1 VARARLV
8 AQFRQNPVASAR
20 CRSPP
25 PGKMEM
31 DMAQDL
37 TWNLEADVVVL
48 GSGGA
53 AMTAAISA
61 HDFGAKEVVIL
72 EKTGMVGGTTAMSG
86 GMLWIPNNHHQ
97 HEAGYSDSDEEVV
110 AYLDGLAPGALD
122 PDTLWSF
129 MQNGPEMLRYLAEKT
144 PVRLCTFKD
153 FPDYQPYSPGAKPD
167 GGRSL
172 DNEAFAFERLGKWA
186 ARVNPSKMA
195 YPLRGS
201 LMEAVTGALD
211 EATLAERERG
221 DYRGLGQAL
230 AGALFK
236 AVLDRGIPVEFEKRA
251 RKLVKEGGRIIGVI
265 AEDAQGRDFAVRARR
280 GVVIATGG
288 FEWNEMLV
296 KTFIR
301 GPLTGP
307 VSVPENEGDGL
318 LMAIEAGAQL
328 GNMQNAFWMQS
339 ALEMKPARGAKPNY
353 LLGSDERARPGA
365 ILVNRAGKRF
375 VNEAA
380 NYNAVGKA
388 VVGFDA
394 GTHSYANL
402 PYWLIIDQRY
412 KDKYPTFTSEPGA
425 PIPSYM
431 MQAATLAELA
441 AKAGID
447 GAGLV
452 ATVERFNAMVRAGH
466 DDDFNRGDNSY
477 DNFYMWGDTAF
488 EAPYRTL
495 GVIDQGPYYAV
506 QMESGALGTA
516 GGPKTNA
523 EAQVVDWDGNPIAGL
538 YAAGNVMA
546 GVLGEVYGGAG
557 GTLGPGLT
565 FGYIAGRHLGSHLPN
580 H

>member
-1 VARARLV
+1 MTDEL
-8 AQFRQNPVASAR
+8 
-20 CRSPP
+20 
-25 PGKMEM
+25 KW
-31 DMAQDL
+31 D
-37 TWNLEADVVVL
+37 LEADVVVL

-61 HDFGAKEVVIL
+61 YDFGAKDVVIL
-72 EKTGMVGGTTAMSG
+72 EKSGMVGGTTAMSG

-97 HEAGYSDSDEEVV
+97 HEEGLEDSDEEVV
-110 AYLDGLAPGALD
+110 TYLDSLAPGALD
-122 PDTLWSF
+122 PETLWAF
-129 MQNGPEMLRYLAEKT
+129 MQNGPEMLRYLADKT
-144 PVRLCTFKD
+144 PVRLRAFKD

-172 DNEAFAFERLGKWA
+172 DNEAFSFERLGKWA
-186 ARVNPSKMA
+186 GRVNPSKMA

-201 LMEAVTGALD
+201 LMEAIQGTLD
-211 EATLAERERG
+211 EETLAERERG
-221 DYRGLGQAL
+221 DFRGLGQAL

-236 AVLDRGIPVEFEKRA
+236 AVLDRNIPVEFEKRA
-251 RKLVKEGGRIIGVI
+251 RKLVKDGDRVIGVI
-265 AEDAQGRDFAVRARR
+265 AEDADGRDFRVRARR

-296 KTFIR
+296 KAFIR
-301 GPLTGP
+301 GPMTGP

-328 GNMQNAFWMQS
+328 GNMQNAFWQQS
-339 ALEMKPARGAKPNY
+339 VLEMKPQHRAAKPNY

-365 ILVNRAGKRF
+365 ILVNSAGKRF

-380 NYNAVGKA
+380 NYNAMGKA
-388 VVGFDA
+388 LVAFDA
-394 GTHSYANL
+394 GTHTYANL

-412 KDKYPTFTSEPGA
+412 KDKYPTFTSPPGS

-431 MQAATLAELA
+431 MQAETLEELA

-447 GAGLV
+447 ADGLK
-452 ATVERFNAMVRAGH
+452 ATVERFNGMVRNGH
-466 DDDFNRGDNSY
+466 DDDFNRGDNTY
-477 DNFYMWGDTAF
+477 DNFYMWGDPAF

-506 QMESGALGTA
+506 KMESGALGTS
-516 GGPKTNA
+516 GGPKTNDN
-523 EAQVVDWDGNPIAGL
+523 AQVVDWDGNPIAGL
-538 YAAGNVMA
+538 YAAGNAMSA
-546 GVLGEVYGGAG
+546 VLGEVYGGAG

-565 FGYIAGRHLGSHLPN
+565 FGYIAGRHLGTHISN

>member
-1 VARARLV
+1 MMTEDV
-8 AQFRQNPVASAR
+8 
-20 CRSPP
+20 
-25 PGKMEM
+25 KW
-31 DMAQDL
+31 D
-37 TWNLEADVVVL
+37 LEADVVVL

-72 EKTGMVGGTTAMSG
+72 EKSGMVGGTTAMSG

-97 HEAGYSDSDEEVV
+97 HEAGFTDTDEEIVT
-110 AYLDGLAPGALD
+110 YLDSLAPGALD
-122 PDTLWSF
+122 PETLWAF
-129 MQNGPEMLRYLAEKT
+129 MQGGPEMLHYLADKT
-144 PVRLCTFKD
+144 PVRLRTFND

-172 DNEAFAFERLGKWA
+172 DNEAFSFERLGKWA

-201 LMEAVTGALD
+201 LMEAITGALD
-211 EATLAERERG
+211 EDTLAERERG

-230 AGALFK
+230 AGSLFK
-236 AVLDRGIPVEFEKRA
+236 AVLDRNIPVEFEKRA
-251 RKLVKEGGRIIGVI
+251 RKLVKDGSRVIGVI
-265 AEDAQGRDFAVRARR
+265 AEDADGRDFRVRARR

-288 FEWNEMLV
+288 FEWNESLV
-296 KTFIR
+296 KTFLR

-318 LMAIEAGAQL
+318 LMAIDAGAQL

-339 ALEMKPARGAKPNY
+339 VLEFKPQHRAAKPNY

-380 NYNAVGKA
+380 NYNSLGKSLHA
-388 VVGFDA
+388 FD
-394 GTHSYANL
+394 GGSHTYANL

-412 KDKYPTFTSEPGA
+412 RDKYPAFSSVPGS
-425 PIPSYM
+425 PVPSYM
-431 MQAATLAELA
+431 MQAETLEELA
-441 AKAGID
+441 VMAGID
-447 GAGLV
+447 TAGLQ
-452 ATVERFNAMVRAGH
+452 ATVARFNDMVRKGH

-477 DNFYMWGDTAF
+477 DNFYMWGDMDF
-488 EAPYRTL
+488 EPPYRTL
-495 GVIDQGPYYAV
+495 GVIDRGPYYAV
-506 QMESGALGTA
+506 KMEAGALGTA
-516 GGPKTNA
+516 GGPKTNGDG
-523 EAQVVDWDGNPIAGL
+523 QVVDWDGNPIAGL
-538 YAAGNVMA
+538 YAAGNAMA
-546 GVLGEVYGGAG
+546 AVLGEVYGGAG

-565 FGYIAGRHLGSHLPN
+565 FGYIAGRHLGMHISN

>member
-1 VARARLV
+1 MTEDI
-8 AQFRQNPVASAR
+8 
-20 CRSPP
+20 
-25 PGKMEM
+25 KW
-31 DMAQDL
+31 DM
-37 TWNLEADVVVL
+37 EADVVIL

-53 AMTAAISA
+53 AMTAAIAA
-61 HDFGAKEVVIL
+61 HDFGASKVVIL
-72 EKTGMVGGTTAMSG
+72 EKTNMVGGTTAMSG

-97 HEAGYSDSDEEVV
+97 HALGLEDSDEEVV
-110 AYLDGLAPGALD
+110 TYLDSLSPGALD
-122 PDTLWSF
+122 PETLWSF
-129 MQNGPEMLRYLAEKT
+129 MQNGPEMLRYLEEKT
-144 PVRLCTFKD
+144 PVRLVAFKD

-172 DNEAFAFERLGKWA
+172 DNEAFSFETLGKWA
-186 ARVNPSKMA
+186 QRVNPSKMA

-201 LMEAVTGALD
+201 LMEAITGSLD
-211 EATLAERERG
+211 EETLAERERG

-236 AVLDRGIPVEFEKRA
+236 AVLDRDIPVEFEKRA
-251 RKLVKEGGRIIGVI
+251 RKLIKDGDRIIGVV
-265 AEDAQGRDFAVRARR
+265 AQDAHGRDFAVRARR

-318 LMAIEAGAQL
+318 LMAIDAGAQL

-339 ALEMKPARGAKPNY
+339 VLEMKPQRGAKANY

-380 NYNAVGKA
+380 NYNALGRSLNT
-388 VVGFDA
+388 FDA
-394 GTHSYANL
+394 GTHTYANL

-412 KDKYPTFTSEPGA
+412 KNKYHAFNSLPGSPA
-425 PIPSYM
+425 PSFM
-431 MQAATLAELA
+431 MQADTLEALA
-441 AKAGID
+441 GKAGID
-447 GAGLV
+447 PAGLV
-452 ATVERFNAMVRAGH
+452 ATVDRFNTMVRNGH

-477 DNFYMWGDTAF
+477 DNFYMWGDMDF
-488 EAPYRTL
+488 EPPYRTL
-495 GVIDQGPYYAV
+495 GVIDQGPFYAV
-506 QMESGALGTA
+506 KMEAGALGTA
-516 GGPKTNA
+516 GGPKVNA
-523 EAQVVDWDGNPIAGL
+523 DGQVVDWEGNPIQGL
-538 YAAGNVMA
+538 YAAGNVMSA
-546 GVLGEVYGGAG
+546 VLGEIYGGAG

-565 FGYIAGRHLGSHLPN
+565 FGYVAGRHLGSQIPN
-580 H
+580 V